1 MPDQSAPRLR
11 LVPSRR
17 FAHWLAGSGASLA
30 FTTYQAGKLFF
41 LGTGPDGQLSVF
53 ERTFARAMGLAHSGD
68 TLWLGSLY
76 QLWRFGNFLE
86 PGQDQDGHDG
96 VFVPLEG
103 RTTGDVD
110 IHDIGLDAE
119 GEPVFVVTR
128 FNCLARLDRHYSFRP
143 VWTPPFIDR
152 LAAEDRCHLNGL
164 AMREGQPAF
173 ASAVARSNLAEAWRE
188 QRQGGGIVMDVE
200 SGEIACSGLSMPH
213 SPRWY
218 RGTLW
223 LLNAGTGE
231 FGHVDLAS
239 GRFEPVAFCR
249 GFLRGLAMIGD
260 HAVVGT
266 SLPRDNH
273 VFDGLPLQARLDRE
287 GAAPVC
293 GLSVINLKTGDIEHQ
308 LQIEGIVDELY
319 DVAALK
325 GFRRPMALGFRTDE
339 IHNCLKLPAIS

>member
-53 ERTFARAMGLAHSGD
+53 ERTFARAMGLAHSAN

-76 QLWRFGNFLE
+76 QLWRFENFLE
-86 PGQDQDGHDG
+86 PGQSQDGHDA

-110 IHDIGLDAE
+110 IHDIGLDAQ

-128 FNCLARLDRHYSFRP
+128 FNCLARLDRRCSFRP
-143 VWTPPFIDR
+143 VWMPPFIDR
-152 LAAEDRCHLNGL
+152 VAGEDRCHLNGL
-164 AMREGQPAF
+164 AMRDGVPAF
-173 ASAVARSNLAEAWRE
+173 ASAVARSNLAEAWRD
-188 QRQGGGIVMDVE
+188 QRHGGGIVMDVA
-200 SGEIACSGLSMPH
+200 SGEIVAAGLSMPH
-213 SPRWY
+213 SPRWHDG
-218 RGTLW
+218 RLW
-223 LLNAGTGE
+223 VLNAGTGE
-231 FGHVDLAS
+231 FGRIDPS
-239 GRFEPVAFCR
+239 DGRFEPVAFCR
-249 GFLRGLAMIGD
+249 GFLRGMALVGN

-273 VFDGLPLQARLDRE
+273 VFAGLPLQERLDRE
-287 GAAPVC
+287 GAAPIC
-293 GLSVINLKTGDIEHQ
+293 GLSVINLQTGDIEHQ
-308 LQIEGIVDELY
+308 LRIEGVVGELY
-319 DVAALK
+319 DVSVLE
-325 GFRRPMALGFRTDE
+325 GLRRPMAIGMRTDE
-339 IHNCLKLPAIS
+339 IHNCLKLP